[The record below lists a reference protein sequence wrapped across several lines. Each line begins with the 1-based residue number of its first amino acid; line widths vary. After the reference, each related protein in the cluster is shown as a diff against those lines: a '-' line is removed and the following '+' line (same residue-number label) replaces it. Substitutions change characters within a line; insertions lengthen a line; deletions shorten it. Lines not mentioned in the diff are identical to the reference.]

1 MGTASRKPGN
11 GLRHQGCAS
20 RVPGTLNGRPALSCL
35 GALHGGPGAR
45 IISRSHPHQGK
56 LPASATQAV
65 NGKVLLFKPGTGG
78 ETDPPRESGV
88 TATGGNLAGRDRQGV
103 GRGRA
108 NRGFGWF
115 ARLTGLRA
123 LRLLVRNFFLEGIP
137 DGFVTYVPFFSG
149 RFLASQQKAR
159 LAFRNFRSG
168 FRLST
173 HKSPLA

>member
-1 MGTASRKPGN
+1 MVAANRNRWNPPVGTASRKPGN

-20 RVPGTLNGRPALSCL
+20 RVPCTLNGRPALSCL

-88 TATGGNLAGRDRQGV
+88 TATGGNLVGRDRQGI
-103 GRGRA
+103 GKGPREPRGR
-108 NRGFGWF
+108 
-115 ARLTGLRA
+115 
-123 LRLLVRNFFLEGIP
+123 LVRAA
-137 DGFVTYVPFFSG
+137 DRVTGASASRKELLSG
-149 RFLASQQKAR
+149 RNPR
-159 LAFRNFRSG
+159 WFRNLRTLFQWALSG
-168 FRLST
+168 ESA
-173 HKSPLA
+173 KSATCLQEL